1 MSKTTSPQAVL
12 TQGVVDTA
20 HSQGLRPPKLVSA
33 ARCLGRGLWSRT
45 CHKPKLRISPEQ
57 QQRGWGSSHPDCLF
71 HGEVPVSPKLSPF
84 PAHTRPGLLCSC
96 NRKHQSPRFEAL
108 FWTLGP
114 TGSLLLVQ
122 TAGCS
127 GDPKTSCLGEL
138 LPDKHVSC
146 RLWFIFSGHPLTV
159 TL

>member
-57 QQRGWGSSHPDCLF
+57 QQRGWGSSHPECLF
-71 HGEVPVSPKLSPF
+71 HGEVPVSPKLSPVL
-84 PAHTRPGLLCSC
+84 AHTRPGLLCSC

-114 TGSLLLVQ
+114 YWIPGAGPDSSVQ
-122 TAGCS
+122 WG
-127 GDPKTSCLGEL
+127 PKNFLSRRTS
-138 LPDKHVSC
+138 P
-146 RLWFIFSGHPLTV
+146 
-159 TL
+159 